1 VTDLVAD
8 DTIEIPAVREEQTRP
23 EVPAG
28 DLVSCPSCGAT
39 AMVTLNRRESRD
51 FCRVCDYPLFW
62 TPGAIVRDDIPGAGE
77 SLRRLP
83 GQAGRVTVAS
93 QPCPTCAEPNA
104 LSALI
109 CIRCSGPMKLE
120 VAPPPPAPVYV
131 APVPVLEPVIIE
143 EKKVPWWVWAL
154 IGAGFVITVTL
165 IVLAVTGVLG

>member
-1 VTDLVAD
+1 MTDLISD
-8 DTIEIPAVREEQTRP
+8 DTVEIPVVAEGSTP
-23 EVPAG
+23 PPAPTS
-28 DLVSCPSCGAT
+28 DLVSCPSCGTAAT
-39 AMVTLNRRESRD
+39 VTLNRRESRD

-62 TPGAIVRDDIPGAGE
+62 TPGAVVRDSAPGTGE

-109 CIRCSGPMKLE
+109 CIRCSGPMKIE
-120 VAPPPPAPVYV
+120 VVVPPEPVYI
-131 APVPVLEPVIIE
+131 APVPVFEPVIIE
-143 EKKVPWWVWAL
+143 EKKVAWWVWAL
-154 IGAGFVITVTL
+154 IAAGFVITVTL